1 MDLLLQSVYFSI
13 FMQFITGI
21 IQLDG
26 LFIKLPKEH
35 QILQDVLKLDTM
47 VQFIEATFYVWLFF
61 NVKNIARMASKRYY
75 DWMIT
80 TPAMLLATIIYM
92 KYSENKERKIG
103 AQLPEMK
110 FFSFVNENKLNIAK
124 IFASNALMLICG
136 FLGEIR
142 KIGMNMSVAIGT
154 IFFLYTFYVIWEEYA
169 KHSGEGVKLFKFL
182 FIVWGLY
189 AVVALMRPK
198 NKILVIIYWI
208 LYLKTFMVCI
218 FIMLLKHYH

>member
-1 MDLLLQSVYFSI
+1 MFGY
-13 FMQFITGI
+13 
-21 IQLDG
+21 
-26 LFIKLPKEH
+26 
-35 QILQDVLKLDTM
+35 
-47 VQFIEATFYVWLFF
+47 F

-142 KIGMNMSVAIGT
+142 KIGMN
-154 IFFLYTFYVIWEEYA
+154 
-169 KHSGEGVKLFKFL
+169 
-182 FIVWGLY
+182 
-189 AVVALMRPK
+189 
-198 NKILVIIYWI
+198 
-208 LYLKTFMVCI
+208 C
-218 FIMLLKHYH
+218 LLQ

>member
-92 KYSENKERKIG
+92 KYSENKEKER
-103 AQLPEMK
+103 
-110 FFSFVNENKLNIAK
+110 
-124 IFASNALMLICG
+124 
-136 FLGEIR
+136 
-142 KIGMNMSVAIGT
+142 
-154 IFFLYTFYVIWEEYA
+154 
-169 KHSGEGVKLFKFL
+169 
-182 FIVWGLY
+182 
-189 AVVALMRPK
+189 
-198 NKILVIIYWI
+198 
-208 LYLKTFMVCI
+208 
-218 FIMLLKHYH
+218 

>member
-1 MDLLLQSVYFSI
+1 
-13 FMQFITGI
+13 
-21 IQLDG
+21 
-26 LFIKLPKEH
+26 
-35 QILQDVLKLDTM
+35 
-47 VQFIEATFYVWLFF
+47 
-61 NVKNIARMASKRYY
+61 
-75 DWMIT
+75 
-80 TPAMLLATIIYM
+80 
-92 KYSENKERKIG
+92 
-103 AQLPEMK
+103 MK

-198 NKILVIIYWI
+198 IKILVIIYWI